1 MKKNVFFGTSSS
13 LITGESRSLLSFP
26 SISISSSCFSH
37 SKIFISSLSV
47 VKLPPPGSEVVND
60 NEELFAVVT
69 FIDDIDRLHE
79 DFMER
84 SSVKSFVLD

>member
-1 MKKNVFFGTSSS
+1 
-13 LITGESRSLLSFP
+13 
-26 SISISSSCFSH
+26 
-37 SKIFISSLSV
+37 
-47 VKLPPPGSEVVND
+47 
-60 NEELFAVVT
+60 VT